1 MYFAIG
7 KYTAKPKRR
16 HGCLISLKQ
25 SYFQVDIRRPF
36 GIESLDIHA
45 RKPIASVFSRITPRR
60 YGLRRFLF
68 HFSLTLAFFQ
78 PWTFS
83 VAVRRHLPL
92 PPERI
97 YIASLHWNNEA
108 ILRDSRNDAIIR
120 LAEKWGAENVF
131 GGLRDLDL
139 ELDRLGIRRNIT
151 LSTTSHRDEIP
162 VPLPSD
168 GWVDTPRGRTELRRK
183 PHLARLRNLTLR
195 PLEDLK
201 RPGILFDKALFLGDV
216 VFTVDD
222 VLELLNTNDGV
233 YSAAC
238 SLDFM
243 RTPAFYDTF
252 ALRDSKGDGHIMQT
266 WPYFSLGMY
275 ITAPD
280 CLANGDPISGYAHR
294 ALRVAHTITI
304 HADNPLSERQ
314 DVYLNPRVPV
324 HPIGAWLSP
333 RDIALGVWRDRLLRC
348 ATTTGFQKF
357 VVNRRVALWQERLY
371 DRLEVGEFC
380 LVNEMQVL
388 AAHSWAHV

>member
-25 SYFQVDIRRPF
+25 SYFQVDIRRTASF
-36 GIESLDIHA
+36 FVSFFLDLGFLSTLDVLCHY
-45 RKPIASVFSRITPRR
+45 VYHRR
-60 YGLRRFLF
+60 V
-68 HFSLTLAFFQ
+68 STA
-78 PWTFS
+78 

-243 RTPAFYDTF
+243 RPPAFYDTF

-266 WPYFSLGMY
+266 WPYFSY

-294 ALRVAHTITI
+294 ALRVAHTTTI

-348 ATTTGFQKF
+348 ATATGFQKF
-357 VVNRRVALWQERLY
+357 VVNRRVALWQERLH